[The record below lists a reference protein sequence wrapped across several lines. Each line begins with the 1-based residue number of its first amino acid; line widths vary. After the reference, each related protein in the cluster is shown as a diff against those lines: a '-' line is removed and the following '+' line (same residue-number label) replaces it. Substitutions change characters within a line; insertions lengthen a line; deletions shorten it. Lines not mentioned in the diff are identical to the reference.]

1 MCSHRIARLLGIA
14 TLHRLKNALVMN
26 LAAFGPAGHAEY
38 PQALLSQEADD
49 GVEEREY
56 QRISRTFC
64 EGEMKIEISF
74 DVGFRI
80 LARTIH
86 D

>member
-1 MCSHRIARLLGIA
+1 
-14 TLHRLKNALVMN
+14 MN
-26 LAAFGPAGHAEY
+26 LAALGAARHAEY
-38 PQALLSQEADD
+38 PQSLLAQQADD
-49 GVEEREY
+49 GIEQREY
-56 QRISRTFC
+56 QRIGRTFG
-64 EGEMKIEISF
+64 EGQMKIEIGF